1 MAKKDRLMTFSEVV
15 ADLEH
20 LPELSPARIWLNA
33 LKAIY
38 AKELVVETIS
48 GPEEYG
54 SLVWEAMVV
63 VGALSDGRPRF
74 HRYPA
79 GTAVDDLAAI
89 DAALADIDALPGR
102 REEPDE
108 LIALAKRMP
117 STTFAVLVRAHA
129 ETPDGPTVVGLF
141 RHPKVLRG
149 MAVGWL
155 KLTAKFI
162 RERHAASSGGN

>member
-1 MAKKDRLMTFSEVV
+1 MAEKDRLMTFSEVV

-38 AKELVVETIS
+38 AKELVVETLS
-48 GPEEYG
+48 GPEDYD
-54 SLVWEAMVV
+54 SLVWEAMIV
-63 VGALSDGRPRF
+63 VGALSDGNPRF

-89 DAALADIDALPGR
+89 DAALSDIDALSGR
-102 REEPDE
+102 RDDPAE
-108 LIALAKRMP
+108 LIALAGRMP

-129 ETPDGPTVVGLF
+129 ETPDGPMIVGLF
-141 RHPKVLRG
+141 RHPKVPRG
-149 MAVGWL
+149 KAVGWL

-162 RERHAASSGGN
+162 RDQQSAASGGN